1 MKLEPVHIDSSESER
16 IATLSFI
23 AACMIVVIHATP
35 APESGSVLWWITRF
49 LGGDGI
55 CRIAV
60 PYFFVVS
67 GFLLVGRINDVN
79 WYRSSVRKRIHS
91 LLIPY
96 LIWLLIGLM
105 VRFCIFIGASALG
118 YQIGIGNPFCS
129 FNLSKVGL
137 DPFHNV
143 GYLWYVR
150 DLFVLVLFSPLF
162 IYSYK
167 WIGWMVV
174 VVMSCVY
181 LFYSSLGLTQGEM
194 FDFFEYFLSLRG
206 ILYFMIGIG
215 IRFSGRIWKSLR
227 NDVISLVGLFVG
239 VLGLWVKSYYVLKM
253 NYSCANL
260 IDCVAVPFLL
270 IGFWGVGKYIH
281 ANKDLISLSFHVYLL
296 HPIFL
301 LLSIAILTILGL
313 RTMQNTSVFI
323 ALLRSFFAIA
333 MAITVSL
340 MLKAYCKPLARI
352 IFGGR

>member
-1 MKLEPVHIDSSESER
+1 M
-16 IATLSFI
+16 
-23 AACMIVVIHATP
+23 
-35 APESGSVLWWITRF
+35 
-49 LGGDGI
+49 
-55 CRIAV
+55 
-60 PYFFVVS
+60 
-67 GFLLVGRINDVN
+67 
-79 WYRSSVRKRIHS
+79 
-91 LLIPY
+91 
-96 LIWLLIGLM
+96 
-105 VRFCIFIGASALG
+105 
-118 YQIGIGNPFCS
+118 
-129 FNLSKVGL
+129 
-137 DPFHNV
+137 
-143 GYLWYVR
+143 
-150 DLFVLVLFSPLF
+150 
-162 IYSYK
+162 
-167 WIGWMVV
+167 
-174 VVMSCVY
+174 
-181 LFYSSLGLTQGEM
+181 
-194 FDFFEYFLSLRG
+194 
-206 ILYFMIGIG
+206 
-215 IRFSGRIWKSLR
+215 
-227 NDVISLVGLFVG
+227 GLFVG